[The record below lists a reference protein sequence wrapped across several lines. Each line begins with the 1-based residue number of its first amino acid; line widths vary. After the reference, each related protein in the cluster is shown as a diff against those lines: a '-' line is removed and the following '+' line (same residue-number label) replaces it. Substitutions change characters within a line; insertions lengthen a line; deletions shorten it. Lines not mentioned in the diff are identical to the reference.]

1 MDVTK
6 TRQNGLIETMAT
18 ATNFPTRRVLV
29 VEDETDLREL
39 LTYNLG
45 DQGYEVAAAADG
57 QAGWAQYQSFKP
69 HVVLLDVM
77 LPGLSGTE
85 ICRRIRAQGEV
96 SQPSIIMLTARGDE
110 IDRVVG
116 FEIGADDYVTKPFS
130 MRELMLRV
138 SAMFRSHRF
147 TGDAPVEKA
156 SRTERRQLS
165 LGPLRIDMDGHHLFV
180 DEQEVHVS
188 SLEMRL
194 VLFLME
200 ARGHVRTREQLL
212 SEVWGYKPGVSTR
225 TVDTHIKR
233 LRDKLGR
240 AGDLIETVRGIGYRF
255 GDGDTLHS

>member
-1 MDVTK
+1 
-6 TRQNGLIETMAT
+6 MAT

-39 LTYNLG
+39 LTYNLN
-45 DQGYEVAAAADG
+45 DQGYEVMSASDG
-57 QAGWAQYQSFKP
+57 LDGWTQYQQFQP
-69 HVVLLDVM
+69 HLVLLDVM

-85 ICRRIRAQGEV
+85 VCRRIRAQTE
-96 SQPSIIMLTARGDE
+96 SQQPSVIMLTARGDE

-116 FEIGADDYVTKPFS
+116 FELGADDYVTKPFS

-138 SAMFRSHRF
+138 SGMFRSRRA
-147 TGDAPVEKA
+147 GSDVPAEK
-156 SRTERRQLS
+156 SSKRPERRQLS

-180 DEQEVHVS
+180 EEQEVHVS

-200 ARGHVRTREQLL
+200 AQGHVRTREQLL

-255 GDGDTLHS
+255 GESPAQSA